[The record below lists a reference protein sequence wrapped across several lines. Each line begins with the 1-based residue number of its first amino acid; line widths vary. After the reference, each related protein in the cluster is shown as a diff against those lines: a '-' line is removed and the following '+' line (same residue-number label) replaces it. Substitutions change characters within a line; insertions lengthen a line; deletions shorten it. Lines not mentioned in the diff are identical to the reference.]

1 MCASFDRGCAC
12 GHHRV
17 SEDSTAE
24 ERQALLQRET
34 GHAVAEQA
42 ARELEQVCDNVLAS
56 LVFSRRFREM
66 LIPCR
71 TILAEQ
77 QHRKPPQAKEVEEG
91 QEQSSVT
98 ELEPLMLDEQQM
110 ERTFRKQHAALRRE
124 RKARSAKID
133 RMEERLGTDAE
144 WFHLFG
150 QCLSTSAPDG
160 QFR

>member
-1 MCASFDRGCAC
+1 
-12 GHHRV
+12 
-17 SEDSTAE
+17 
-24 ERQALLQRET
+24 
-34 GHAVAEQA
+34 
-42 ARELEQVCDNVLAS
+42 
-56 LVFSRRFREM
+56 M
-66 LIPCR
+66 LNCP
-71 TILAEQ
+71 LSHNPVEQ
-77 QHRKPPQAKEVEEG
+77 QHRKPQQVKEVEEG